1 MPTHSQTLKRC
12 KRLEAYAGVVD
23 EIVEPLGKEACNG
36 PCKVVYCR
44 PDAEVESK
52 SDKAVAGYSCSRDSM
67 EAHLAGS
74 RAVPMTRFCGS
85 FSYRWTNTHISVVS
99 TRLALNCAHTNC
111 WTTASP
117 MPLFAPVTRYEG
129 MVCLSASNGRAP

>member
-36 PCKVVYCR
+36 PCKVVYCC

-52 SDKAVAGYSCSRDSM
+52 SDKAVAGVFLQQRLDGSTFGRFSRGADD
-67 EAHLAGS
+67 
-74 RAVPMTRFCGS
+74 
-85 FSYRWTNTHISVVS
+85 
-99 TRLALNCAHTNC
+99 
-111 WTTASP
+111 
-117 MPLFAPVTRYEG
+117 
-129 MVCLSASNGRAP
+129 